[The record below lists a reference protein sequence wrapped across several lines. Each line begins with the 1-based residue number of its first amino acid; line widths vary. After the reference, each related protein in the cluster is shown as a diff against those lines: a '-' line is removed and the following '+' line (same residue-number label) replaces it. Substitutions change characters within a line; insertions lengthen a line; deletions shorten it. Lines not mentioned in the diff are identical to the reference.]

1 MSLAT
6 KPFEQITPADIAAL
20 TGSAPDPLRIAVLS
34 GWSVPEATIAAA
46 SLANSGG
53 GFIVVGATVD
63 ASARVTALPGG
74 SIPQGGLAA
83 VAASLGPDGHHL
95 LRSKFFDLD
104 GKSIGLVAVDES
116 AAPPLLSGDDGA
128 IFRRTASGSVRVRTR
143 KELDDLLAKDR
154 MLRERAEHAIDG
166 MVGRVVYGHF
176 AFMTIALVAVPRLST
191 PEPYGWAAANRH
203 SLIEGSLGFARR
215 WGLSESHIHIGAGE
229 IEVARPEEI
238 TGFVRIAR
246 NGCVAV
252 GQRLQRPPQELFVS
266 PAEFSQQ
273 LAEMGEAASMIYRA
287 TRPGVVLPS
296 LLLES
301 VRDLRLPID
310 GQGGLTAPV
319 GKDLQHVFLPE
330 RFIDSAEEA
339 AALVRDLQIAV
350 GETFGADLVRGTAEP
365 YLGPAKSGGPTPKTW
380 HGITKR
386 TERRLSGARG
396 HGSAR

>member
-6 KPFEQITPADIAAL
+6 KPLEQVTPADIAAL
-20 TGSAPDPLRIAVLS
+20 AGSAPDQLRIAVLS
-34 GWSVPEATIAAA
+34 GWSAPEATTAAA

-74 SIPQGGLAA
+74 GIPEGGLAA

-95 LRSKFFDLD
+95 LRSKSFDVD
-104 GKSIGLVAVDES
+104 GKSVVLVAVDES
-116 AAPPLLSGDDGA
+116 AAPPLLAGDDGA
-128 IFRRTASGSVRVRTR
+128 IFRRTASGAVRVRTR
-143 KELDDLLAKDR
+143 EELDDLVAKDR
-154 MLRERAEHAIDG
+154 VLRERAEHAIDG

-191 PEPYGWAAANRH
+191 AEPYHWAAANRQT
-203 SLIEGSLGFARR
+203 LIEGSAGFARR
-215 WGLSESHIHIGAGE
+215 WDLADSHIHIGAGE
-229 IEVARPEEI
+229 IEIARPEEV

-252 GQRLQRPPQELFVS
+252 GQRLPRPPQERFVS

-273 LAEMGEAASMIYRA
+273 LAELGEMASMIYRA
-287 TRPGVVLPS
+287 TRPGVVVPS
-296 LLLES
+296 LLLEG

-330 RFIDSAEEA
+330 RFIDSPEEA
-339 AALVRDLQIAV
+339 AALVRDLQVAA
-350 GETFGADLVRGTAEP
+350 GEAFTADLVRGTAEP
-365 YLGPAKSGGPTPKTW
+365 YSGPLKSDGPTPKTW